1 MSHSRPGSRSWTTRN
16 PRGTEYPYRSVQA
29 SAGSLQLPPEL
40 SRLSCSTPENLHSL
54 LSFADQMEDG
64 CRGDFLVRCAGSAV
78 CQVVDPVV
86 CRFVSFHGKPKRHP
100 PLGRIVSHEP
110 RNIFS
115 FLIIV
120 GFHPGPQPCAG
131 IVPTSQRTPL
141 HCNMYPT
148 PLTMTFARL

>member
-64 CRGDFLVRCAGSAV
+64 CRGIFLCAVQAAPFVRLSTPSFV
-78 CQVVDPVV
+78 
-86 CRFVSFHGKPKRHP
+86 VSFRFMANRRGTPIRTNCQSRAQKHLFVPDYCRISPRPSTLRWNCTDFPKNSPALQH
-100 PLGRIVSHEP
+100 
-110 RNIFS
+110 
-115 FLIIV
+115 
-120 GFHPGPQPCAG
+120 
-131 IVPTSQRTPL
+131 VPHAPHHDLR
-141 HCNMYPT
+141 
-148 PLTMTFARL
+148 